1 MATQQ
6 QLVVDDS
13 RLRRWER
20 RTEWPLAAIA
30 VVFLAIYS
38 VEVLVQP
45 PPRVR
50 TTLEVINSALY
61 LGFVCDYVARL
72 SLAQRKVRWFFT
84 HLLDLAIVALP
95 FLRPLRLL
103 RLLVLVKVMQHAVR
117 VAIRGRVVVYTVC
130 SAVLLIYVASLAV
143 LEAER
148 GNPASDIQSFSEAL
162 WWSITT
168 VTTVGYG
175 DFAPVTDT
183 GRVIAVLLMI
193 GGISLLGVVTGT
205 LASWIVQRVSE
216 EDEENQAA
224 TTAQI
229 NALRADLQRLTEE
242 VRARS
247 DARIY

>member
-6 QLVVDDS
+6 KLVVDDS

-30 VVFLAIYS
+30 VIFLAIYS
-38 VEVLVQP
+38 VEVLLQP
-45 PPRVR
+45 PSHVR
-50 TTLEVINSALY
+50 TTLEIVNSVLY
-61 LGFVCDYVARL
+61 LAFVCDYFVRL
-72 SLAQRKVRWFFT
+72 SLARRKVRWFFT

-103 RLLVLVKVMQHAVR
+103 RLLVLVKVMQHAVG
-117 VAIRGRVVVYTVC
+117 VAIRGRVVLYTAC

-148 GNPASDIQSFSEAL
+148 GNPASDIQSFGEAV

-216 EDEENQAA
+216 EDDENQAA
-224 TTAQI
+224 TRAQI
-229 NALRADLQRLTEE
+229 NALRADVQRLTEE

-247 DARIY
+247 DAHI

>member
-6 QLVVDDS
+6 TLVMDES

-20 RTEWPLAAIA
+20 RTEWPLAGIA
-30 VVFLAIYS
+30 VAFLVIYS
-38 VEVLVQP
+38 VEVLLSP
-45 PPRVR
+45 PEHLRQ
-50 TTLEVINSALY
+50 TLEVVNSVLY
-61 LGFVCDYVARL
+61 LAFVCDYIARL
-72 SLAQRKVRWFFT
+72 SLAQRRVRWFFT

-103 RLLVLVKVMQHAVR
+103 RLVVLVKVMQHAVG
-117 VAIRGRVVVYTVC
+117 VAIRGRVVVYTAC

-148 GNPASDIQSFSEAL
+148 GSPESDIHSFGEAL

-175 DFAPVTDT
+175 DFAPVTGT
-183 GRVIAVLLMI
+183 GRAIAVLLMI

-216 EDEENQAA
+216 EDTEHQAA

-229 NALRADLQRLTEE
+229 NELRADVQRLTEE
-242 VRARS
+242 IRARS
-247 DARIY
+247 DVSM